1 MMFLSG
7 AAQQVLGTLGSLQ
20 QTVAGVQNALTN
32 GASSPFSL
40 GISAQGTN
48 AANSGTS
55 GTNTWWSNP
64 GTMNALLSAQDS
76 GGAGGTSG
84 STAPAQGHH
93 GGHHHHSHVQGSQQN
108 SDQNTDGIDTTT
120 GTATSPTSSSAPNS
134 GLGGLLSNL
143 FNQQLTSGSA
153 SIGQTLSTLV

>member
-84 STAPAQGHH
+84 LTAPAQGHH
-93 GGHHHHSHVQGSQQN
+93 GGHHHSHVQGSQQN

-120 GTATSPTSSSAPNS
+120 SPTTTSVSSSTPNS
-134 GLGGLLSNL
+134 GLGALLSDL
-143 FNQQLTSGSA
+143 FNQQLTSGGA